1 MKNKFT
7 FLILGM
13 FLLIGFMGLT
23 SAINLDSLSENDLG
37 GITTYQADNID
48 SDSARLKGGIAVID
62 SDYEFYIGFSYR
74 EVDSG
79 DPFTNIDA
87 SFDWYDFT
95 LGEDI
100 DYTLTGLD
108 PNSEYEYNILS
119 TEYKQNGLGYSYLQE
134 DIAWYS
140 FTTDSLS
147 EPEISILTAQNV
159 DEDSADLR
167 LSIDD
172 VGDAINLDVGFEIR
186 EQGGNWGYIEA
197 SEEDNVDSTGTQ
209 TYTVTGLSSYTYY
222 DFRGSYAYEL
232 DGSFYDTT
240 SSEDFT
246 TLEATTTAPT
256 ISLNSASGIT
266 QTYATLSASIDSL
279 GDYSSVDV
287 KFYYREQGES
297 AMSSIEDSETTET
310 TTGIVT
316 YNLTGLT
323 QDTNYEYTLAYYDTD
338 LETYVASIS
347 GGDYVTE
354 SFITLEE
361 SFEWTNTT
369 KTNETSS
376 GLFDE
381 DITGLTADTNYTFR
395 ACVDTET
402 ETICG
407 DSLTFLTNDLTE
419 PSIETI
425 NATSI
430 SANSAVLN
438 GNLTDKGD
446 YSTIDVQFS
455 IYDDSGYLIS
465 VVGSQETLSDIGT
478 WTYTITDLDP
488 ETEYTYKAVAY
499 SPGDYYVEGDNQ
511 TFTTSALSLVEP
523 FENEILPDITMN
535 ISDTY
540 NFNINNYYTYFD
552 VFNITANGLS
562 LSSGS
567 ATLTD
572 GSNSVLKFEIY
583 ELLGNT
589 YLELTS
595 YEENASYDVNY
606 TAYNSAGAI
615 NGDFTVTITEG
626 AETTPEPPEDEDED
640 GVLTGVFGTITGWFI
655 DIFPDS
661 DDMSSSQK
669 IGFMV
674 VFMFIVSLLIVAITF
689 ATTKD
694 ISMGIIWFIAI
705 INILLF
711 FFFASIGYVPV
722 GFLVVIGL
730 IILSYGVLKIRARNG
745 GGE

>member
-23 SAINLDSLSENDLG
+23 SGVSLDSLSDTDLG
-37 GITTYQADNID
+37 AISTFSASSVD
-48 SDSARLKGGIAVID
+48 SDSAVLNANVAVID
-62 SDYEFYIGFSYR
+62 SDYEFYIGFEYR
-74 EVDSG
+74 KQGSG
-79 DPFTNIDA
+79 SWTSISG
-87 SFDWYDFT
+87 SFAWYDFT
-95 LGEDI
+95 LDEDI

-108 PNSEYEYNILS
+108 ANTGYEYRVVS
-119 TEYKQNGLGYSYLQE
+119 TQYDYLDSGSSYYQP
-134 DIAWYS
+134 DTVYFS

-167 LSIDD
+167 LSIYD
-172 VGDAINLDVGFEIR
+172 VGDATNLDVGFEIR
-186 EQGGNWGYIEA
+186 EQGGNWDYIEE
-197 SEEDNVDSTGTQ
+197 SKEENVDSTGTQ
-209 TYTVTGLSSYTYY
+209 TYTATGLSSDTYY
-222 DFRGSYAYEL
+222 DFRGSYSYEL

-297 AMSSIEDSETTET
+297 GISPIEDSETTET
-310 TTGIVT
+310 TTGTVT

-338 LETYVASIS
+338 LETYVAPVS

-478 WTYTITDLDP
+478 YTYTITDLDP

-540 NFNINNYYTYFD
+540 TFNINNYYTYFD
-552 VFNITANGLS
+552 VFNITADGLS

-572 GSNSVLKFEIY
+572 GNDSVLQFRIY

-606 TAYNSAGAI
+606 TVYNSAGAI

-626 AETTPEPPEDEDED
+626 AETTPEPPEDED

-661 DDMSSSQK
+661 DDMTNSEK

-694 ISMGIIWFIAI
+694 ISMGIIWFIAV
-705 INILLF
+705 INVLLF

-730 IILSYGVLKIRARNG
+730 IILAYGVLKIRAKNG